1 MNKGKV
7 IVVSGPSGVGKGT
20 VVKELIGSNKDC
32 ALSISATTRSPREG
46 EAHGVNYFFITKEE
60 FTQKI
65 NNNEMLEYA
74 EYCSNFYGTP
84 KDYVLKSVEQGK
96 NIILEIEVQ
105 GALNVKKIIPE
116 AVTVFVMPPSLQE
129 LEDRLRG
136 RGTETDE
143 VVGQR
148 LKTAISEIKQAPQY
162 DYIVVNNTVMQCVA
176 DIVSIIIA
184 ERQKTENML
193 DFIKGVLN
201 DENA

>member
-32 ALSISATTRSPREG
+32 ALSVSATTRSPREG

-136 RGTETDE
+136 RGTETDV

-148 LKTAISEIKQAPQY
+148 LKTAIAEIKQAPQY

>member
-32 ALSISATTRSPREG
+32 ALSVSATTRSPREG

-116 AVTVFVMPPSLQE
+116 VVTVFVMPPSLQE

-148 LKTAISEIKQAPQY
+148 LKTAIAEIKQAPQY

-184 ERQKTENML
+184 ERQKKENML

>member
-32 ALSISATTRSPREG
+32 ALSVSATTRSPREG

-105 GALNVKKIIPE
+105 GALNVKKIITE

-148 LKTAISEIKQAPQY
+148 LKTAIAEIKQAPQY

>member
-32 ALSISATTRSPREG
+32 ALSVSATTRSPREG

-96 NIILEIEVQ
+96 NIILEI
-105 GALNVKKIIPE
+105 GL
-116 AVTVFVMPPSLQE
+116 L
-129 LEDRLRG
+129 
-136 RGTETDE
+136 
-143 VVGQR
+143 
-148 LKTAISEIKQAPQY
+148 
-162 DYIVVNNTVMQCVA
+162 
-176 DIVSIIIA
+176 
-184 ERQKTENML
+184 
-193 DFIKGVLN
+193 
-201 DENA
+201 

>member
-32 ALSISATTRSPREG
+32 ALSVSATTRSPREG

-84 KDYVLKSVEQGK
+84 KDYVLKSVKQGK

-148 LKTAISEIKQAPQY
+148 LKTAIAEIKQAPQY

>member
-32 ALSISATTRSPREG
+32 ALSVSATTRSPREG

-74 EYCSNFYGTP
+74 EYCGNFYGTP

-148 LKTAISEIKQAPQY
+148 LKTAIAEIKQAPQY

>member
-1 MNKGKV
+1 MNRGKV

-32 ALSISATTRSPREG
+32 ALSVSATTRSPREG

-148 LKTAISEIKQAPQY
+148 LKTAIAEIKQAPQY

>member
-32 ALSISATTRSPREG
+32 ALSVSATTRSPREG

-143 VVGQR
+143 VVEQR
-148 LKTAISEIKQAPQY
+148 LKTAIAEIKQAPQY

>member
-32 ALSISATTRSPREG
+32 ALSVSATTRSPREG

-136 RGTETDE
+136 RGTEKDE

-148 LKTAISEIKQAPQY
+148 LKTAIAEIKQAPQY

>member
-32 ALSISATTRSPREG
+32 ALSVSATTRSPREG

>member
-32 ALSISATTRSPREG
+32 ALSVSATTRSPREG

-143 VVGQR
+143 VVRQR
-148 LKTAISEIKQAPQY
+148 LKTAMAEIKQAPQY

>member
-32 ALSISATTRSPREG
+32 ALSVSATTRSPREG

-148 LKTAISEIKQAPQY
+148 LKTAIAEIKQAPQY

-193 DFIKGVLN
+193 DFIKGV
-201 DENA
+201 EK

>member
-32 ALSISATTRSPREG
+32 ALSVSATTRSPREG

-84 KDYVLKSVEQGK
+84 KDYVLKSVEQCK

-148 LKTAISEIKQAPQY
+148 LKTAIAEIKQAPQY

>member
-32 ALSISATTRSPREG
+32 ALSVSATTRSPREG

-84 KDYVLKSVEQGK
+84 KDYVLKSVEQDK

-148 LKTAISEIKQAPQY
+148 LKTAIAEIKQAPQY

>member
-32 ALSISATTRSPREG
+32 ALSVSATTRSPREG

-148 LKTAISEIKQAPQY
+148 LKTAIAEIKQAPQY

>member
-20 VVKELIGSNKDC
+20 VVKELIGSNRDC
-32 ALSISATTRSPREG
+32 ALSVSATTRSPREG

-148 LKTAISEIKQAPQY
+148 LKTAIAEIKQAPQY

>member
-32 ALSISATTRSPREG
+32 ALSVSATTRSPREG

-96 NIILEIEVQ
+96 NNILEIEVQ

-148 LKTAISEIKQAPQY
+148 LKTAIAEIKQAPQY

>member
-32 ALSISATTRSPREG
+32 ALSVSATTRSPREG

-148 LKTAISEIKQAPQY
+148 LKTAIAEIKQAPQY

-176 DIVSIIIA
+176 DMVSIIIA

>member
-32 ALSISATTRSPREG
+32 ALSVSATTRSPREG

-84 KDYVLKSVEQGK
+84 KDYVLKSIEQGK

-148 LKTAISEIKQAPQY
+148 LKTAIAEIKQAPQY

>member
-32 ALSISATTRSPREG
+32 ALSVSATTRSPREG

-143 VVGQR
+143 VVRQR
-148 LKTAISEIKQAPQY
+148 LKTAIAEIKQAPQY

>member
-32 ALSISATTRSPREG
+32 ALSVSATTRSPREG

-136 RGTETDE
+136 RGTETDD

-148 LKTAISEIKQAPQY
+148 LKTAIAEIKQAPQY

>member
-32 ALSISATTRSPREG
+32 ALSVSATTRSPREG
-46 EAHGVNYFFITKEE
+46 EAHGINYFFITKEE

-148 LKTAISEIKQAPQY
+148 LKTAIAEIKQAPQY

>member
-32 ALSISATTRSPREG
+32 ALSVSATTRSPREG

-143 VVGQR
+143 VVEQR
-148 LKTAISEIKQAPQY
+148 LKTAIAEINQAPQY

>member
-32 ALSISATTRSPREG
+32 ALSVSATTRSPREG

-60 FTQKI
+60 FTQKV

-148 LKTAISEIKQAPQY
+148 LKTAIAEIKQAPQY

>member
-32 ALSISATTRSPREG
+32 ALSVSATTRSPREG
-46 EAHGVNYFFITKEE
+46 EAHGINYFFITKEE

>member
-32 ALSISATTRSPREG
+32 ALSVSATTRSPREG

-148 LKTAISEIKQAPQY
+148 LKTAIAEIRQAPQY

>member
-32 ALSISATTRSPREG
+32 ALSVSATTRSPREG

-116 AVTVFVMPPSLQE
+116 AVTVFVRPPSLQE

>member
-20 VVKELIGSNKDC
+20 VVKKLIGSNKDC
-32 ALSISATTRSPREG
+32 ALSVSATTRSPREG

-148 LKTAISEIKQAPQY
+148 LKTAIAEIKQAPQY

>member
-32 ALSISATTRSPREG
+32 ALSVSATTRSPREG

-116 AVTVFVMPPSLQE
+116 AVTVFVRPPSLQE

-148 LKTAISEIKQAPQY
+148 LKTAIAEIKQAPQY

>member
-32 ALSISATTRSPREG
+32 ALSVSATTRSPREG

-148 LKTAISEIKQAPQY
+148 LKTAIAEIKQAPQY

-184 ERQKTENML
+184 ERQKKENML